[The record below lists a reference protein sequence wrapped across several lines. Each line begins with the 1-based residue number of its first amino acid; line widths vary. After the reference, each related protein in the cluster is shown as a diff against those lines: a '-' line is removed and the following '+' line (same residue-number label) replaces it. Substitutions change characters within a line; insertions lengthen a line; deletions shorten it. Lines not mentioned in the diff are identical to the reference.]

1 MTDQQPKEDNL
12 GTGAEISTENDTP
25 AHFYD
30 LPDEEESRA
39 TSGTGAAS
47 TADNVVPTTSYDGP
61 DGATQNAS
69 AVALA
74 SPYAAPDRRSS
85 TLFPLRDANSLHD
98 AADAASTVA
107 GAAAGATIEQELY
120 QDALVQSR
128 EENARLARTAQAAEQ
143 ERHAGSVTAL

>member
-1 MTDQQPKEDNL
+1 MS
-12 GTGAEISTENDTP
+12 TGNDAP
-25 AHFYD
+25 A
-30 LPDEEESRA
+30 
-39 TSGTGAAS
+39 
-47 TADNVVPTTSYDGP
+47 NSYDGP
-61 DGATQNAS
+61 VGAPQIAP